1 MELKEA
7 TAIVTGGSGGL
18 GERICHALARNG
30 VNVVV
35 NYAQSE
41 TKAQGVVNAIAK
53 LGVRGLALRADVTD
67 RAAVA
72 RMVDAT
78 MAAFG
83 RIDILV
89 NDAAD
94 NKEVAF
100 TNLDALTHELWDHI
114 LDVNLT
120 GTFNCIK
127 AVAPIM
133 KAQGRGSIINI
144 SSGAGLLPRGS
155 SIAYAVSKAGMIHL
169 TKCMA
174 VGLAPEVTVNSI
186 APGFME
192 GTRMSA
198 NWNAQYAAGAA
209 SRTLLKRTVDKDE
222 VAEQLILFCRSTSTT
237 GQTLLMD
244 GGRV

>member
-1 MELKEA
+1 MELKGC

-18 GERICHALARNG
+18 GQRICHALARNG

-35 NYAQSE
+35 NYAASE
-41 TKAQGVVNAIAK
+41 AKAKGVAEEVAK
-53 LGVRGLALRADVTD
+53 HGVRVIAIKADVTD
-67 RAAVA
+67 VAAVN
-72 RMVDAT
+72 RMVEQT
-78 MAAFG
+78 KQEFG

-100 TNLDALTHELWDHI
+100 TDIDGLTHEFWNHI
-114 LDVNLT
+114 MNVNLT

-127 AVAPIM
+127 AVAPVM
-133 KAQGRGSIINI
+133 RAQGQGRIVNI
-144 SSGAGLLPRGS
+144 SSGAGLMPRGS

-174 VGLAPEVTVNSI
+174 VGLAPQVTVNSI

-198 NWNAQYAAGAA
+198 NWDAKYQAGAA
-209 SRTLLKRTVDKDE
+209 ARTLLKRTVDKDE
-222 VAEQLILFCRSTSTT
+222 IAEQTLMFCRSDCVT
-237 GQTLLMD
+237 GQTLLVD
-244 GGRV
+244 SGRA

>member
-1 MELKEA
+1 MELKGC

-18 GERICHALARNG
+18 GERICHALARSG
-30 VNVVV
+30 VDVVV

-41 TKAQGVVNAIAK
+41 AKAQGVADALAK
-53 LGVRGLALRADVTD
+53 QGVRALAIRADVTD

-72 RMVDAT
+72 RMVDQT
-78 MAAFG
+78 KAAFG

-100 TNLDALTHELWDHI
+100 TNLDGLTHELWDHI

-133 KAQGRGSIINI
+133 KAQGQGSIVNI

-174 VGLAPEVTVNSI
+174 VALAPAVTVNSI

-222 VAEQLILFCRSTSTT
+222 VAEQTLLFCRSTSTT

>member
-1 MELKEA
+1 MELKGCA
-7 TAIVTGGSGGL
+7 AVVTGGSSGL
-18 GERICHALARNG
+18 GERICHALAQHG

-35 NYAQSE
+35 NYAASAA
-41 TKAQGVVNAIAK
+41 KAQTVAEDIKK
-53 LGVRGLALRADVTD
+53 LGVRALAVQADVTD
-67 RAAVA
+67 VAAVA
-72 RMVDAT
+72 RMVEQAK
-78 MAAFG
+78 AEFG

-100 TNLDALTHELWDHI
+100 TDLDGLTHELWNHI
-114 LDVNLT
+114 MNTNLT

-127 AVAPIM
+127 AVAPLM
-133 KAQGRGSIINI
+133 KAQGQGRIINI
-144 SSGAGLLPRGS
+144 SSGAGIVPRGS

-174 VGLAPEVTVNSI
+174 VGMAPYATVNSI

-198 NWNAQYAAGAA
+198 NWSPQYAAGAA
-209 SRTLLKRTVDKDE
+209 DRTLLKRTVSKDD
-222 VAEQLILFCRSTSTT
+222 VAEQLITFCRSDSVT
-237 GQTLLMD
+237 GQTILMD
-244 GGRV
+244 SGRV